1 MAPLHGALAA
11 VSRLSGS
18 RRLEARILKML
29 RRRYV
34 RSRYGVTMRS
44 NWTDATFNFCYFG
57 QYGKALSNLLKTQ
70 AKPFVFLD
78 IGANQGLYSLIAG
91 KNPCCRA
98 VVAFEPVPTTFALLE
113 TNVAANG
120 LDEKVRPVNSAVAAE
135 NGSTVIRMDEHHSG
149 GATMAGANDVHGNE
163 ITIHMIDHD
172 RMDEIIPDGA
182 EPIVAKIDVEGL
194 EPVVVGELIQSRHRD
209 RISTL
214 FYEIDEQWVDPAAIE
229 HVLRD
234 VGFAHFRK
242 VSDEPLA
249 THYDVLAVR

>member
-11 VSRLSGS
+11 VSRLTGS
-18 RRLEARILKML
+18 RRLEGRILRVL

-34 RSRYGVTMRS
+34 RSRYGVTLRS

-57 QYGKALSNLLKTQ
+57 EYGKSLSNLLKKQ
-70 AKPFVFLD
+70 VNPFVFLD
-78 IGANQGLYSLIAG
+78 IGANQGLFSLIAG
-91 KNPCCRA
+91 KNPYCRA

-113 TNVAANG
+113 ANVAANG
-120 LDEKVRPVNSAVAAE
+120 LDEKVRPVNCAVAAE

-149 GATMAGANDVHGNE
+149 GATMAGANHVHGE
-163 ITIHMIDHD
+163 DITVRMIEHD
-172 RMDEIIPDGA
+172 AMDEIIPDGP

-214 FYEIDEQWVDPAAIE
+214 FYEVDEQWVDPAAIE
-229 HVLRD
+229 QVLRD
-234 VGFAHFRK
+234 VGFAHFNK
-242 VSDEPLA
+242 VSADPQV
-249 THYDVLAVR
+249 THYDVLAIR